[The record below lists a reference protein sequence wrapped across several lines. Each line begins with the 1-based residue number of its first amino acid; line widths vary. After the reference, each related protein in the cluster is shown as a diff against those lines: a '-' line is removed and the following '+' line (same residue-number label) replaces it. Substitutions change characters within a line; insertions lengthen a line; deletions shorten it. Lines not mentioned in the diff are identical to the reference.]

1 MLRKTALLFLLFS
14 LIFLTNCQ
22 EETLVRT
29 VEEAPL
35 SVKDWPESPIS
46 KSDIFVFAERQ
57 LKRSNRFEWS
67 SADDFM
73 IYSAAVRTDSV
84 IAIGYQPVGFKNLD
98 QRLHEINI
106 QSQEWL
112 QVKNNLISFIV
123 EETNKRF
130 PQERV
135 TAQDLMPFEDDLY
148 LPAIDIKIYNPD
160 IIAALREMP
169 EVRYVEPLGFGSEST
184 GLRSDAGCGISANS
198 VIPGPDYTITSPQA
212 KVSWHLNEANVP
224 AAWNT
229 SSGAGI
235 TISILDTGTSPNQ
248 SKLNG
253 NFNEGL
259 SQGRTHTRRGYYK
272 TGALWWARIDGPNDR
287 CGHGTQMAGLAAGP
301 RGFNNSVVGAAYNA
315 NLVSLRVTGDVVIN
329 GSNEKRGV
337 ADGLTYSANR
347 SDVRIISMSIG
358 DVFSSSRVAD
368 AVRYAYGRGK
378 LIFAAAGTSLSWTS
392 WWGVIFPASMNET
405 VAVTGVKDGLPL
417 QKCNTCHD
425 GSAVDFVA
433 VMQRRNDNDRT
444 ALTLFLNGNTP
455 ANVGGSSAATATTS
469 GIAALV
475 WATNPS
481 MSRSQVLQ
489 RLKNASQFYPSRDGN
504 FGYGKIDA
512 AAAVAGTTAN

>member
-1 MLRKTALLFLLFS
+1 MLKKTSYLFLLFS
-14 LIFLTNCQ
+14 LLLLASCQ
-22 EETLVRT
+22 EDLVIN
-29 VEEAPL
+29 EAVAPPL
-35 SVKDWPESPIS
+35 ITQDWPEKALT
-46 KSDIFVFAERQ
+46 KSMINLFAERQ
-57 LKRSNRFEWS
+57 LQRNKRFEWS
-67 SADDFM
+67 MADDFM
-73 IYSAAVRTDSV
+73 VYSAAVRTDSV
-84 IAIGYQPVGFKNLD
+84 MAIGYQTVGFKNID
-98 QRLHEINI
+98 QRFHEIDI
-106 QSQEWL
+106 QSEDWKA
-112 QVKNNLISFIV
+112 VKTKLINFVV

-130 PQERV
+130 PQQRIS
-135 TAQDLMPFEDDLY
+135 AKDLMPFEADLY
-148 LPAIDIKIYNPD
+148 LPAIDIKVYHPD
-160 IIAALREMP
+160 IVAALRAMP
-169 EVRYVEPLGFGSEST
+169 EVRYVEPLGYGSEAA
-184 GLRSDAGCGISANS
+184 GLRSNSGCGISVNS
-198 VIPGPDYTITSPQA
+198 VPPIADYAITTPQA
-212 KVSWHLNEANVP
+212 RVSWHLNEANVP

-259 SQGRTHTRRGYYK
+259 SQGRSHTRRGYYK
-272 TGALWWARIDGPNDR
+272 TGSWWWAYIDGPDDR

-301 RGFNNSVVGAAYNA
+301 RGYNNSVIGAAYNA
-315 NLVSLRVTGDVVIN
+315 NLVSLRVTSDVVIN

-347 SDVRIISMSIG
+347 SDVKIISMSIG

-392 WWGVIFPASMNET
+392 WWGVIFPASMDET

-417 QKCNTCHD
+417 RKCNTCHD

-444 ALTLFLNGNTP
+444 ALTLFMSGNTP
-455 ANVGGSSAATATTS
+455 ANVGGSSAATATTA

-481 MSRSQVLQ
+481 MSRNQVMQ
-489 RLKNASQFYPSRDGN
+489 RLKNASQFYPGKDGN

-512 AAAVAGTTAN
+512 EAAVNGSFY

>member
-1 MLRKTALLFLLFS
+1 MLRKTIFLSLLLSFL
-14 LIFLTNCQ
+14 FLTNCQ
-22 EETLVRT
+22 KDPIISQI
-29 VEEAPL
+29 EEAPVV
-35 SVKDWPESPIS
+35 SKEWPEKALS
-46 KSDIFVFAERQ
+46 KSDINLFAERQ
-57 LKRSNRFEWS
+57 LKRYQRFEWS
-67 SADDFM
+67 MADDFM
-73 IYSAAVRTDSV
+73 VYSASVRTDS
-84 IAIGYQPVGFKNLD
+84 IMAIGYQPIGFKNLN
-98 QRLHEINI
+98 QRLHEVDV
-106 QSQEWL
+106 QSQEWT
-112 QVKNNLISFIV
+112 QVKARLIDFV
-123 EETNKRF
+123 VTETNRRF
-130 PQERV
+130 PQQQV
-135 TAQDLMPFEDDLY
+135 SAKDLMPLEDDAY
-148 LPAIDIKIYNPD
+148 LPAIDIKIYHPD

-169 EVRYVEPLGFGSEST
+169 DVRYVEPLGYGSDQI
-184 GLRSDAGCGISANS
+184 GLRSDAGCGISTNS
-198 VIPGPDYTITSPQA
+198 AISGNDFSITSPQA
-212 KVSWHLNEANVP
+212 KVSWHLDEANVP

-229 SSGAGI
+229 SSGSGI

-259 SQGRTHTRRGYYK
+259 SQGRSHTRRGYYK
-272 TGALWWARIDGPNDR
+272 TGSWWRPRIDGPDDR

-301 RGFNNSVVGAAYNA
+301 RGNNFSVVGAAYNA

-337 ADGLTYSANR
+337 ADGLVYSANR
-347 SDVRIISMSIG
+347 SDVKIISMSIG

-392 WWGVIFPASMNET
+392 WWGVIFPANMNET

-425 GSAVDFVA
+425 GSKVDFVA
-433 VMQRRNDNDRT
+433 VMQRRNNNNRT
-444 ALTLFLNGNTP
+444 ALTLYLSGNTP
-455 ANVGGSSAATATTS
+455 ANVGGSSAATATTA

-475 WATNPS
+475 WATNPG

-489 RLKNASQFYPSRDGN
+489 RLKSASQFYPSRDGN

-512 AAAVAGTTAN
+512 AAAVNGGVN